1 MREEEAVR
9 PEQMEQI
16 VEALLFSAGNS
27 VALVHI
33 AKTLGV
39 DQRTA
44 QTVIEQLAAE
54 YDQKMRGI
62 RIVRLGGSYQ
72 MTSRPEY
79 YPYIGAMFQSE
90 AASVSLTDT
99 QLETL
104 AIIAYNQPVTKLDI
118 EDIRGVRSDAIV
130 NRLLEYGLIEEK
142 GRLKAPGRPIQFG
155 TTEEFL
161 KYFGL
166 KELGEMPHLKEMKE
180 EAVRQEKGQ
189 IDLADLDILSDE
201 NPREGE

>member
-1 MREEEAVR
+1 VREEEAVR

-72 MTSRPEY
+72 MTSRPPDGYAVGNAGDYRLQSTGDETGY
-79 YPYIGAMFQSE
+79 RGYPGS
-90 AASVSLTDT
+90 
-99 QLETL
+99 
-104 AIIAYNQPVTKLDI
+104 
-118 EDIRGVRSDAIV
+118 
-130 NRLLEYGLIEEK
+130 
-142 GRLKAPGRPIQFG
+142 
-155 TTEEFL
+155 
-161 KYFGL
+161 
-166 KELGEMPHLKEMKE
+166 
-180 EAVRQEKGQ
+180 AV
-189 IDLADLDILSDE
+189 
-201 NPREGE
+201 

>member
-1 MREEEAVR
+1 MREEEALR

-16 VEALLFSAGNS
+16 AEALLFSAGES

-39 DQRTA
+39 DQRKA
-44 QTVIEQLAAE
+44 QTVVEQLAAS
-54 YDQKMRGI
+54 YDRTMRGI
-62 RIVRLGGSYQ
+62 RIIRLGGSYQ

-79 YPYIGAMFQSE
+79 YPYIGALYRSE
-90 AASVSLTDT
+90 AASVKLTDT

-104 AIIAYNQPVTKLDI
+104 AIIAYKQPVTKMDI
-118 EDIRGVRSDAIV
+118 EEIRGVRSDAIV

-142 GRLKAPGRPIQFG
+142 GRLKAPGRPILFG
-155 TTEEFL
+155 TADEFL

-166 KELGEMPHLKEMKE
+166 EDLNAMPHLQEVRE
-180 EAVRQEKGQ
+180 EAVRQKKGQ
-189 IDLADLDILSDE
+189 VELADLEIVQEDE
-201 NPREGE
+201 PPEE